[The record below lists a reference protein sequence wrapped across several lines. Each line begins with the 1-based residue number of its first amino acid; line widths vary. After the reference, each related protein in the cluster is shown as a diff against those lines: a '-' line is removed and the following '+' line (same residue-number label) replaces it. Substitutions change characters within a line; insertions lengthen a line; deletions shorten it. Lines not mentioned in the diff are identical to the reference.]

1 MPCSNTDPGLG
12 HLYIPWLSSLPNYGS
27 IQSTVQSCNMKQAE
41 LEHSL
46 SSGWGMLW
54 DVLRRLG
61 SFQSTLSTLP
71 QEEASTNAVFMHQV
85 QASHWSPVSAK
96 SPPTSQGHSSACL
109 CCVRPENWSTQCIPQ
124 ITHPQGW
131 SHFCLS
137 FPPGLHRSWPDHFS
151 SLSTWFCSGLSYSI
165 ANLQLVFSLFANL
178 QLVFSENCST
188 GRCIFDVFVGGD
200 EFHILLLYHLNLYN
214 EMLKPCEIQNY
225 GNIWYNRKSMWFG
238 SHVRLDSTPNSIT

>member
-1 MPCSNTDPGLG
+1 M
-12 HLYIPWLSSLPNYGS
+12 LSSCTKSKLPTDLLSVPRALQPAKGTHLLVFAVS
-27 IQSTVQSCNMKQAE
+27 DQRTGAPSV
-41 LEHSL
+41 SL
-46 SSGWGMLW
+46 KSLTLRADLIFVWVFPRAAQ
-54 DVLRRLG
+54 VL
-61 SFQSTLSTLP
+61 T
-71 QEEASTNAVFMHQV
+71 
-85 QASHWSPVSAK
+85 WS
-96 SPPTSQGHSSACL
+96 L
-109 CCVRPENWSTQCIPQ
+109 L
-124 ITHPQGW
+124 
-131 SHFCLS
+131 F
-137 FPPGLHRSWPDHFS
+137 
-151 SLSTWFCSGLSYSI
+151 LSTWFCSGLSYSI